1 VKRLNM
7 LRNLSLAVLALSGA
21 VLGGACIDDPAARS
35 DLLCPDRE
43 SFSKFVSPLMERR
56 CGMLDCHGND
66 KRPMRLFGEL
76 GLRILD
82 PNDINRTGGDS
93 TTGLE
98 LDANYRAVCGVEP
111 EQTNQVAL
119 DPGGQSVN
127 KLLLV
132 RKARGQEGHKGGKVF
147 EPFDDADLCVV
158 GWLRGDNS
166 RSIRTSCQR
175 ALEKLP
181 DQVELPAAD

>member
-1 VKRLNM
+1 MKRLV
-7 LRNLSLAVLALSGA
+7 LSMAVLIGGALA
-21 VLGGACIDDPAARS
+21 GACIDDPNARPE
-35 DLLCPDRE
+35 LLCPSRE

-66 KRPMRLFGEL
+66 QRPMRLYGEL

-82 PNDINRTGGDS
+82 PNDLNRTGGDS

-111 EQTNQVAL
+111 EAVHQVTL

-132 RKARGQEGHKGGKVF
+132 RKARGTEGHKGGKVF

-158 GWLRGDNS
+158 GWLRGDNP
-166 RSIRTSCQR
+166 RSIRSSCQK
-175 ALEKLP
+175 ALERLP
-181 DQVELPAAD
+181 DQVELPPAN